1 MLILNGIE
9 RLKSYSITF
18 YDASYVYLVSE
29 INLPLLTEDNKLSRG
44 EIVVSAHGLKWESF
58 IHNIIK
64 V

>member
-9 RLKSYSITF
+9 RLKGYSITF

-44 EIVVSAHGLKWESF
+44 EIVGSAHGLK
-58 IHNIIK
+58 
-64 V
+64 